1 MTDAAARVTTIR
13 FTTRIR
19 TATATTQ
26 RQQQRHDSAYTANGY
41 GYDSGQQRHDSANGH
56 GYDSSQQYPQRQYQ
70 HAPGSSPPVGS
81 FGADSYGGAFGT
93 SPGSAY
99 GGSFGGGGGVWS
111 GLESGRQPPAS
122 SGGSGQ
128 AKRGGLG
135 GVSLEGDM
143 DGLNLGGGGIFPPG
157 GSSFSFLEENGGN

>member
-1 MTDAAARVTTIR
+1 MIFHHGDH
-13 FTTRIR
+13 
-19 TATATTQ
+19 
-26 RQQQRHDSAYTANGY
+26 RHDLYYESESVNHFDHVYENHGHGY
-41 GYDSGQQRHDSANGH
+41 GYDSGQQ
-56 GYDSSQQYPQRQYQ
+56 YPQRQYQ
-70 HAPGSSPPVGS
+70 NAPGSSPPVES

-122 SGGSGQ
+122 SSGA

-143 DGLNLGGGGIFPPG
+143 DALNLGGGSIFPPG